1 MARDHCLHRPCFSP
15 IPCERNLLPYWLLF
29 SVFAAGAF
37 QLRERR
43 DHAITP
49 LFLVAALLV
58 FIMVGLRYE
67 VGGDWYNYLEILDGL
82 RFYDLGETLLLI
94 DPGYGLLNW
103 AANQLG
109 WDIWA
114 VNLACALIFTWG
126 LVHFARRQPNRWL
139 ACLVAIPYLVIV
151 VGMGYTRQA
160 VAIALMMMAVVAFT
174 HSRFIR
180 TLVFVF
186 LAVLFHK
193 TALVIIPLLLFTI
206 ARSRGMI
213 AGVMLVSTVLLYYIF
228 LGSSLDR
235 LMANY
240 EDANYDSAGAA
251 VRLAMNI
258 VPALIF
264 LPLQRRFGFV
274 EIERKLW
281 RNFALAAVAAAV
293 ALFVFESS
301 TAVDRLALYLVPLQV
316 VVFSRLPYMAGLNSS
331 TRFTLIAAV
340 IAYSAAVQF
349 VWLQFAAHADD
360 WLPYQIYTFGED
372 RVRF

>member
-1 MARDHCLHRPCFSP
+1 M
-15 IPCERNLLPYWLLF
+15 LPYWLLF
-29 SVFAAGAF
+29 SVFATGAF

-43 DHAITP
+43 DNAITP
-49 LFLVAALLV
+49 IFFLAAVLV

-67 VGGDWYNYLEILDGL
+67 VGGDWGTYIEILDGL
-82 RFYDLGETLLLI
+82 RFYDLGETLISI

-103 AANQLG
+103 VANQLG

-114 VNLACALIFTWG
+114 VNLVCALIFTWG
-126 LVHFARRQPNRWL
+126 LVHFARHQPNRWL

-160 VAIALMMMAVVAFT
+160 VAISLMMMAIVAFT
-174 HSRFIR
+174 GERFIR
-180 TLVFVF
+180 ALALIA

-206 ARSRGMI
+206 ARSRGAI
-213 AGVMLVSTVLLYYIF
+213 AGVMLISTVLLYYVF
-228 LGSSLDR
+228 LGSSFDR
-235 LMANY
+235 LVANY
-240 EDANYDSAGAA
+240 EDADYDSAGAA

-264 LPLQRRFGFV
+264 LPLQRRFGFS

-293 ALFVFESS
+293 ALFVFQSS

-316 VVFSRLPYMAGLNSS
+316 IVFSRLPYMAGLNSS

-340 IAYSAAVQF
+340 IVYSAAVQF
-349 VWLQFAAHADD
+349 VWLQFASHADA

-372 RVRF
+372 RMRF

>member
-1 MARDHCLHRPCFSP
+1 M
-15 IPCERNLLPYWLLF
+15 
-29 SVFAAGAF
+29 
-37 QLRERR
+37 
-43 DHAITP
+43 
-49 LFLVAALLV
+49 LV

-67 VGGDWYNYLEILDGL
+67 VGGDWDAYLAILDGL
-82 RFYDLGETLLLI
+82 RFYDFGEALFLS
-94 DPGYGLLNW
+94 DPGYVFLNW
-103 AANQLG
+103 ATNQLG

-126 LVHFARRQPNRWL
+126 LVHFARRQPNPWL

-160 VAIALMMMAVVAFT
+160 VAIALMMMAIVAFT
-174 HSRFIR
+174 GERFVR
-180 TLVFVF
+180 TLVLIS

-193 TALVIIPLLLFTI
+193 TALVIVLLLLLTI
-206 ARSRGMI
+206 ARSRAAI
-213 AGVMLVSTVLLYYIF
+213 AGVMLISGGILYYIF
-228 LGSSLDR
+228 LGSSLER
-235 LMANY
+235 LMSNY

-264 LPLQRRFGFV
+264 LPLQKRFGFSEV
-274 EIERKLW
+274 ERKLW

-293 ALFVFESS
+293 ALFVFQSS

-316 VVFSRLPYMAGLNSS
+316 IVFSRLPYMVGLNSS
-331 TRFTLIAAV
+331 TRFTLIAVV
-340 IAYSAAVQF
+340 ILYSAAVQF
-349 VWLQFAAHADD
+349 VWLQFATHADA

-372 RVRF
+372 RMRF

>member
-1 MARDHCLHRPCFSP
+1 M
-15 IPCERNLLPYWLLF
+15 
-29 SVFAAGAF
+29 
-37 QLRERR
+37 
-43 DHAITP
+43 
-49 LFLVAALLV
+49 LV

-67 VGGDWYNYLEILDGL
+67 VGGDWDAYLAILDGL
-82 RFYDLGETLLLI
+82 RFYDFGEALFLS
-94 DPGYGLLNW
+94 DPGYVFLNW
-103 AANQLG
+103 ATNQLG

-126 LVHFARRQPNRWL
+126 LVHFARRQPNPWL

-160 VAIALMMMAVVAFT
+160 VAIALMMMAIVAFT
-174 HSRFIR
+174 GERFVR
-180 TLVFVF
+180 TLVLIS

-193 TALVIIPLLLFTI
+193 TALVIVLLLLLTI
-206 ARSRGMI
+206 ARSRAAI
-213 AGVMLVSTVLLYYIF
+213 AGVMLISGGILYYIF
-228 LGSSLDR
+228 LGSSLER
-235 LMANY
+235 LMSNY

-264 LPLQRRFGFV
+264 LPLQKRFGFSEV
-274 EIERKLW
+274 ERKLW

-293 ALFVFESS
+293 ALFVFQSS

-316 VVFSRLPYMAGLNSS
+316 IVFSRLPYMVGLNSS
-331 TRFTLIAAV
+331 TRFTLIAVV
-340 IAYSAAVQF
+340 ILYSAAVQF
-349 VWLQFAAHADD
+349 IWLQFATHADA

-372 RVRF
+372 RMRF

>member
-1 MARDHCLHRPCFSP
+1 M
-15 IPCERNLLPYWLLF
+15 LPYWLLF

-67 VGGDWYNYLEILDGL
+67 VGGDWYNYLAILDGL
-82 RFYDLGETLLLI
+82 RFYDLGEALFLS
-94 DPGYGLLNW
+94 DPGYVLLNW
-103 AANQLG
+103 ATNQLG

-126 LVHFARRQPNRWL
+126 LVHFARRQPNPWL

-160 VAIALMMMAVVAFT
+160 VAISLMMMAIVAFT
-174 HSRFIR
+174 GERFIR
-180 TLVFVF
+180 TLVLIS

-193 TALVIIPLLLFTI
+193 TALVLVLLLLLTI
-206 ARSRGMI
+206 ARSRTAI
-213 AGVMLVSTVLLYYIF
+213 AGVMLLGGAILYYIF
-228 LGSSLDR
+228 LGSSLER
-235 LMANY
+235 LVSNY

-264 LPLQRRFGFV
+264 LPLQSRFGFL

-293 ALFVFESS
+293 ALLVFQSS

-349 VWLQFAAHADD
+349 VWLQFATHADA

-372 RVRF
+372 RMRF